1 MQAIILA
8 GGQGTR
14 LQPFTNIIPKPM
26 VPINNKAIIE
36 IVIQNLKKNGFKEI
50 IISTNYMSDL
60 IKTFCGDGKKYN
72 IKIKYIKEK
81 KMLGT
86 IGPLKIIKNLK
97 EDFLLINGDIITDL
111 NINKFFK
118 NHKKNKS
125 IMTVSAKKIQNKID
139 YGVINVNNQNSLV
152 AFKEKP
158 NLNFLVSMGI
168 YAFNKKILK
177 HIPNNK
183 YFGFDDLMKLM
194 LKKKINVK
202 IDISNK
208 FWLDIGRYSDYIK
221 AQKLKIK

>member
-36 IVIQNLKKNGFKEI
+36 IVIKNLKKNGFKEI

-139 YGVINVNNQNSLV
+139 YGVIDVNNQNSLV

-168 YAFNKKILK
+168 YAFNQKILK
-177 HIPNNK
+177 YIPNNK

-194 LKKKINVK
+194 LKKNINVK

>member
-1 MQAIILA
+1 
-8 GGQGTR
+8 
-14 LQPFTNIIPKPM
+14 
-26 VPINNKAIIE
+26 
-36 IVIQNLKKNGFKEI
+36 
-50 IISTNYMSDL
+50 MSDL

-125 IMTVSAKKIQNKID
+125 IMTVSAKKIQNRID

-168 YAFNKKILK
+168 YAFNQKILK
-177 HIPNNK
+177 YIPNNK

-194 LKKKINVK
+194 LKKNINVK

>member
-36 IVIQNLKKNGFKEI
+36 IVIQNLKKNGFNEI

-60 IKTFCGDGKKYN
+60 IQTFCGDGKKYN

-97 EDFLLINGDIITDL
+97 ENFLLINGDIITDL

-139 YGVINVNNQNSLV
+139 YGVIDVNNQNSLV

-168 YAFNKKILK
+168 YAFNQKILK
-177 HIPNNK
+177 YIPNNK

-194 LKKKINVK
+194 LKKNINVK

>member
-60 IKTFCGDGKKYN
+60 IQTFCGDGKKYK

-97 EDFLLINGDIITDL
+97 EDFLLINDICQL
-111 NINKFFK
+111 RN
-118 NHKKNKS
+118 
-125 IMTVSAKKIQNKID
+125 
-139 YGVINVNNQNSLV
+139 
-152 AFKEKP
+152 
-158 NLNFLVSMGI
+158 
-168 YAFNKKILK
+168 
-177 HIPNNK
+177 
-183 YFGFDDLMKLM
+183 
-194 LKKKINVK
+194 
-202 IDISNK
+202 
-208 FWLDIGRYSDYIK
+208 
-221 AQKLKIK
+221 